1 MQTLEGKFM
10 LYLLQQFWPYCLAAL
25 ILGLLV
31 SWFTRGKE
39 NTGRSFW
46 FNCLLILGIIGIILA
61 VLLFF
66 KGRFGL
72 MLEVALLA
80 LSSYLIGCL
89 IPCLCGCWG
98 NKNATGDASVSGR
111 PAGLMAA
118 RGGKSD
124 DLTKLRLIDKN
135 REAKLN
141 GLGFYHYD
149 QICALKGE
157 EKSWLWNAVDLKS
170 VAGENSTANE
180 WAGWA
185 QSCDLAALSKAGVK
199 TIPAAV
205 TAVAPLVAP
214 VTKPVAAPTPTPAAP
229 QAAMAKVEGEDLI
242 AGQRPQGLTAARNN
256 KSDDLKRIRGIG
268 PQNEGRLH
276 GLGIWHFDQ
285 ISAWTK
291 DNIEWV
297 GSYLAFPGRIDRED
311 WVAQAKIL
319 ASGGVTEFAT
329 RVDKGEVPTSI
340 DNGSKGQD
348 NIEKVQPKT

>member
-1 MQTLEGKFM
+1 M
-10 LYLLQQFWPYCLAAL
+10 LYLLTQFWPYCLVAL
-25 ILGLLV
+25 ILGLLI
-31 SWFTRGKE
+31 SWFTRGTE

-46 FNCLLILGIIGIILA
+46 FNCLLILAVVGLILA
-61 VLLFF
+61 VLFFF
-66 KGRFGL
+66 KGRLGL
-72 MLEVALLA
+72 MLEVALMLLA
-80 LSSYLIGCL
+80 SYLIGCL

-98 NKNATGDASVSGR
+98 SKNASGDASGR
-111 PAGLMAA
+111 PAGLMAP
-118 RGGKSD
+118 RGGKGD

-157 EKSWLWNAVDLKS
+157 EKTWLWNEIDLKS
-170 VAGENSTANE
+170 VAGENSTSND

-199 TIPAAV
+199 TIPAAAAAAAPV
-205 TAVAPLVAP
+205 VAAVAKPAAP
-214 VTKPVAAPTPTPAAP
+214 APAPTPAPAAAP
-229 QAAMAKVEGEDLI
+229 QATMAKVEGEDLI
-242 AGQRPQGLTAARNN
+242 AGQRPEGLATARNN

-285 ISAWTK
+285 IAAWSK
-291 DNIEWV
+291 ENIEWV

-311 WVAQAKIL
+311 WVGQAKIL
-319 ASGGVTEFAT
+319 AAGGVTEFAT
-329 RVDKGEVPTSI
+329 RVDKGEVPTSL
-340 DNGSKGQD
+340 DDGSQGKN
-348 NIEKVQPKT
+348 NIQKVAPRS